1 MKQFE
6 EMLATMEPA
15 VRTAHDST
23 QVAGATVKSFLDAS
37 DRLYLRIS
45 TALKT
50 VGLTWPKYEVL
61 DQLRHAPHSSLPLRI
76 LADCQSCAASNITQL
91 VDRLEKEG
99 FVQRTDDPE
108 DRRSVRAELTPT
120 GLQAAID
127 GEAQLEMVREF
138 YRERFTEEERM
149 ELGRLVSKI

>member
-6 EMLATMEPA
+6 DMLATMDPDF
-15 VRTAHDST
+15 RTGHDST
-23 QVAGATVKSFLDAS
+23 EVAGATVKSFLDAA

-61 DQLRHAPHSSLPLRI
+61 DQLRHAPESSLPLRV

-99 FVQRTDDPE
+99 FVQRTDDPD

-120 GLQAAID
+120 GMDAAIE
-127 GEAQLEMVREF
+127 GEKQLEMVREF
-138 YRERFTEEERM
+138 YRARFTEEERM
-149 ELGRLVSKI
+149 ELGRLVDKI

>member
-6 EMLATMEPA
+6 DMLATMDPA
-15 VRTAHDST
+15 FQTGHDST
-23 QVAGATVKSFLDAS
+23 EVAGATVKSFLDAA
-37 DRLYLRIS
+37 DRLHLRIS

-61 DQLRHAPHSSLPLRI
+61 DQLRHAPESSLPLRV

-99 FVQRTDDPE
+99 FVQRTDDPD

-120 GLQAAID
+120 GMDAAIE
-127 GEAQLEMVREF
+127 GEKQLEMVREF
-138 YRERFTEEERM
+138 YRARFTEEERM
-149 ELGRLVSKI
+149 ELGRLVDKI